1 MSSNIAISSRHAVD
15 RAMYSASVVER
26 AVSVCSLDAQ
36 VTGHPAYVMAHPERD
51 LDVVGS
57 VPAILQSNPPVK
69 LVLTQHS

>member
-1 MSSNIAISSRHAVD
+1 MSSNIGISSRHAVD

-36 VTGHPAYVMAHPERD
+36 VTGQPAYVMAHPEHD

-57 VPAILQSNPPVK
+57 VPAIL
-69 LVLTQHS
+69 

>member
-1 MSSNIAISSRHAVD
+1 MSSNIGISSQHTVD

-36 VTGHPAYVMAHPERD
+36 VTGQPAYVMAHPDRD

-57 VPAILQSNPPVK
+57 VPAILRSNPPAK
-69 LVLTQHS
+69 SASTQHS

>member
-1 MSSNIAISSRHAVD
+1 MSSNTGISSRHAVD

-36 VTGHPAYVMAHPERD
+36 VTGQPAYVIAHPEHD

-57 VPAILQSNPPVK
+57 VPAILRSNPPAK
-69 LVLTQHS
+69 SASTQHS

>member
-1 MSSNIAISSRHAVD
+1 
-15 RAMYSASVVER
+15 MYSASVVDR

-57 VPAILQSNPPVK
+57 VPAMLQSKTPAK
-69 LVLTQHS
+69 SASTQKS